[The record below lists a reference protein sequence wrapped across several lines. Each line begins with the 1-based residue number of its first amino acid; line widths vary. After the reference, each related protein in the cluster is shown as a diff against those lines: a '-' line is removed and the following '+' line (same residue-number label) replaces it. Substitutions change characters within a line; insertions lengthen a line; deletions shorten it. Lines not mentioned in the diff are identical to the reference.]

1 MKLRIAFPPETV
13 YNILWQENTVTIGDA
28 KYNRKGT
35 FMKMEKKEIR
45 EECNIGRKLRGL
57 CAWLCAFL
65 MAFTV
70 LAGAVPVEV
79 LAAKYGLDYEITD
92 GTIMQPGDEVVLGG
106 IWSHG
111 GIGSYKYFGVDKTP
125 IAESGGIVGFHTVL
139 DFMGDVPEGM
149 KFAGWKVKGGQVV
162 DSGGSMLQ
170 CRNIE
175 FYAVFEP
182 VDDPDTDSPGETQ
195 IFAAQGSESQGE
207 SAEQIF
213 LRKWAAWIVNP
224 DSYLPAITLP
234 DGSEERS
241 AVPVVSESGSGFGF
255 IVSGTTEEAE
265 RAFGKTS
272 PENQIVVTFA
282 DAYPGEQ
289 MKETL
294 EAFAEAGGASLKAVF
309 EIEAVERGK
318 ADYALIRQIP
328 ATAEEVTYRFS
339 LDQSIRD
346 SFASGRSLMAIQY
359 VPQLKSFLTLD
370 TSDLRGGILTVRTQ
384 YPTGTFAFYIF

>member
-1 MKLRIAFPPETV
+1 M
-13 YNILWQENTVTIGDA
+13 
-28 KYNRKGT
+28 
-35 FMKMEKKEIR
+35 
-45 EECNIGRKLRGL
+45 
-57 CAWLCAFL
+57 
-65 MAFTV
+65 
-70 LAGAVPVEV
+70 
-79 LAAKYGLDYEITD
+79 
-92 GTIMQPGDEVVLGG
+92 
-106 IWSHG
+106 
-111 GIGSYKYFGVDKTP
+111 DKTLLE
-125 IAESGGIVGFHTVL
+125 ESGGIVGFHTVL
-139 DFMGDVPEGM
+139 GFMDDVPEGM
-149 KFAGWKVKGGQVV
+149 KFAGWEVKGGQVV

-213 LRKWAAWIVNP
+213 LRKWAAWIVDPENYL
-224 DSYLPAITLP
+224 SYIVLA
-234 DGSEERS
+234 DGTKEWS
-241 AVPVVSESGSGFGF
+241 AVPTEVKNHSGFGF

-265 RAFGKTS
+265 RALGKTS
-272 PENQIVVTFA
+272 AENQIVVTFA

-289 MKETL
+289 MKEALDT
-294 EAFAEAGGASLKAVF
+294 FAEAGGASLKAVF

-328 ATAEEVTYRFS
+328 ATAEAVTYRFS

-346 SFASGRSLMAIQY
+346 SLASGRSLMAIQY

-370 TSDLRGGILTVRTQ
+370 TSDLQDGILTVRTQ
-384 YPTGTFAFYIF
+384 YPTGTFAFYLI